1 MIDLIDSQAVGLGLA
16 IGLGFLVGLER
27 EWAAHKLVGLRS
39 FTLIGATGGL
49 AALLADPFGG
59 WVVAAGALAISAIV
73 ISRLLRGGR
82 ADTDTGEED
91 HGTTTLVAAL
101 SVYLLGAAC
110 VAGYQA
116 HAVVVAGII
125 TLLLHWKQP
134 LHGLVS
140 KIGREEFNAIIRFV
154 LITLVILP
162 ILPNRTFGPYDVIN
176 PFQTWL
182 LVVLIVGLNLLG
194 YMAFRML
201 RADSGAVA
209 AGVIGGMISSTAATV
224 SFAGLTRR
232 TPDLAASAAMVIL
245 LASTVVYA
253 RVAVELLAVA
263 PGLIAYAG
271 GPMGVFALIMLA
283 ASGALWPRVRQQR
296 VELPEQRN
304 PARLGVALT
313 FAALFL
319 VITFAVAAARQHF
332 GDDAIYLVAL
342 ISGLTDVDAMT
353 LSVGQAFS
361 RGAIEADIAW
371 RAIFLAT
378 LANLLFKI
386 GAACV
391 LGTAAL
397 RAYMLS
403 LGGAALAAGI
413 AVFLLWP

>member
-1 MIDLIDSQAVGLGLA
+1 MIDLIDSRAIGLGLA
-16 IGLGFLVGLER
+16 MALGFLVGLER

-49 AALLADPFGG
+49 AALLADPMGG

-73 ISRLLRGGR
+73 ISRLLRGSR
-82 ADTDTGEED
+82 AGADAGEQD
-91 HGTTTLVAAL
+91 YGTTTLVAAL
-101 SVYLLGAAC
+101 AVYLIGAAC

-116 HAVVVAGII
+116 HAVVVAGVI

-134 LHGLVS
+134 LHGVVS
-140 KIGREEFNAIIRFV
+140 RIGREEFNAIIRFV

-182 LVVLIVGLNLLG
+182 LVVLIVGLNLMG
-194 YMAFRML
+194 YVAFRML

-209 AGVIGGMISSTAATV
+209 AGIIGGMISSTAATV

-232 TPDLAASAAMVIL
+232 TPALAPSAALIIL

-263 PGLIAYAG
+263 PGLVASAA
-271 GPMGVFALIMLA
+271 GPMGLFALIMLA
-283 ASGALWPRVRQQR
+283 ASAALWPRVRQQR

-313 FAALFL
+313 FAALFV
-319 VITFAVAAARQHF
+319 VITLAVAAARQHL
-332 GDDAIYLVAL
+332 GEDAIYLVAL
-342 ISGLTDVDAMT
+342 VSGLTDVDAMT
-353 LSVGQAFS
+353 LSVGQLFS
-361 RGAIEADIAW
+361 RGGIEADIAW

-391 LGTAAL
+391 LGSAAL
-397 RAYMLS
+397 RGYMLS
-403 LGGAALAAGI
+403 LGGATLAAGV